1 MNTPLQSTGVVEG
14 ERTRLRREEAVEEHA
29 LEEGSHLHLPGPSY
43 WPFVISVAI
52 LITFV
57 GLLII
62 DSTPVLLIIG
72 VVLVLISIIG
82 WGLENPLAGET
93 TEEKGY
99 AQSFAEAALTGKL
112 TLLAQLA
119 LGQAEDVVEGRAI
132 ENPPPHVAVTEV
144 EEGGYAQ
151 SFAEAAL
158 TGKLTLLAQ
167 ATLQQAEDVVE
178 QTVTISSTAWSAH
191 PVKVFV
197 EREGVVLS
205 LYGSVESEARKQ
217 EVEQALRKLP
227 GVLDVLNFL
236 VVQSEAPGSVKVFVE
251 REGVVL
257 SLYGKVELEA
267 QKQEV
272 ENVLRQIPGVL
283 DVLNFLVAE
292 DELLNEVN
300 RVIEKMKADGKLAGA
315 ANIYAL
321 VENYIVSLYGEVPD
335 PKMKYAL
342 EREITAIPGA
352 RVVINHIGLNEDI
365 PGELGKT
372 SNRIG
377 RI

>member
-1 MNTPLQSTGVVEG
+1 MNTPLQSTGVVED

-29 LEEGSHLHLPGPSY
+29 LGEGDHIHLPGPSY
-43 WPFVISVAI
+43 WPFAISAAL

-57 GLLII
+57 GLLFINF
-62 DSTPVLLIIG
+62 TPALLIIG
-72 VVLVLISIIG
+72 VVLVFISMIG
-82 WGLENPLAGET
+82 WGLENPLET
-93 TEEKGY
+93 EDEKGF
-99 AQSFAEAALTGKL
+99 ARSFAEAATTGRLTP
-112 TLLAQLA
+112 LAQASLR
-119 LGQAEDVVEGRAI
+119 QAQDVVEGRPV
-132 ENPPPHVAVTEV
+132 ENPPPHVTFTEV
-144 EEGGYAQ
+144 EEEAYAR
-151 SFAEAAL
+151 SFAEAAI
-158 TGKLTLLAQ
+158 TGRLTLLAQ
-167 ATLQQAEDVVE
+167 ASLRQAEDVLD

-197 EREGVVLS
+197 EREGVVFS
-205 LYGSVESEARKQ
+205 LYGSVASEARKP
-217 EVEQALRKLP
+217 EVEQSERKLP

-236 VVQSEAPGSVKVFVE
+236 TVEDEAPDSVKVFVE

-267 QKQEV
+267 QKQEL
-272 ENVLRQIPGVL
+272 EDALRQIPGVL

-300 RVIEKMKADGKLAGA
+300 RVIENLKAAGKLEG
-315 ANIYAL
+315 ANIHAL

-335 PKMKYAL
+335 PKMKYTL
-342 EREITAIPGA
+342 EREVTAIPGA

-372 SNRIG
+372 ANRIG